1 MSIRVL
7 LVDDHKIMRDGL
19 ISLMHDEDDIKVV
32 AQAGTGAEAVEK
44 TIEHLPDVVVM
55 DLTLPDIGGIEATRR
70 ILKHDPGIKILVL
83 SMLLDRNCVIESL
96 ESGAR
101 GYLAKDCA
109 AEELVAAIRAVHDGK
124 PYFCAGAQEIM
135 IQGLSPSSV
144 AEQAKPAL
152 SRRELQVLKLTA
164 EGNNTKEIAFRLGVS
179 IKMIE
184 IHRMNLRRKLNVNS
198 IAQLTTY
205 AARIGLISI
214 E

>member
-70 ILKHDPGIKILVL
+70 ILKYDPGIKILVL

-135 IQGLSPSSV
+135 IQGLSPSSA

-152 SRRELQVLKLTA
+152 SRRELEVLRLTA
-164 EGNNTKEIAFRLGVS
+164 EGCNTKEIAFQLGVS

-205 AARIGLISI
+205 AARIGLISV